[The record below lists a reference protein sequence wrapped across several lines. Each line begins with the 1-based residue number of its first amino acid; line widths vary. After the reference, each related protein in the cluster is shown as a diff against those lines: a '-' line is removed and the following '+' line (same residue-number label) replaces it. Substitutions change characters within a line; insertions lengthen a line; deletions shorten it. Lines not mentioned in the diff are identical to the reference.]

1 LILSR
6 ILGLVEN
13 ASQVEAAFQVYDSIR
28 RPRAQTVVK
37 ESLEVALVYFLVHP
51 DFGNDLEKITIDA
64 NKRLPKIW
72 WHDLEAD
79 VKKAE
84 ESFAALTGKEN
95 TRDKILRSKV

>member
-1 LILSR
+1 M
-6 ILGLVEN
+6 VEN
-13 ASQVEAAFQVYDSIR
+13 ASQVKPAFQVYDSIR
-28 RPRAQTVVK
+28 RPRAQTVVR
-37 ESLEVALVYFLVHP
+37 ESLEVGLVYFLVHP

-84 ESFAALTGKEN
+84 DSFAVLTEKEKH
-95 TRDKILRSKV
+95 RDKIFRSKV